1 MVRMAWRDSRRS
13 RSRLILFT
21 ASIVLGIAALV
32 AINSFK
38 ENLEN
43 DINRQAKELLGADL
57 VIYGNQSASD
67 SLIWLFDSL
76 GGDRSIEK
84 SFASMILFPKND
96 GTRLVNV
103 RAISGIYP
111 YFGAIETN
119 PAAAQEGFRS
129 GRKALVDKT
138 LMIQYEISNKDSI
151 RVGNLAFEIE
161 GEIENLPGQTGI
173 TATVAPPVYIPGKYL
188 ERTGLETKG
197 SRITYRYYFKFER
210 DRDID
215 GLVEAIDNRLGDE
228 AMRYDTVQS
237 RKESVGRTFEN
248 LARFLNLVGF
258 IALLLGCVG
267 VASSV
272 HIYVKE
278 KLDSVAVLRC
288 IGATGNQ
295 AFIIYLFQIV
305 LMGVIGSITGVI
317 LGSLVQTVLPEIFGE
332 FLPLEVQV
340 SVSWS
345 AILQGFLT
353 GIAISILF
361 ALLPLIS
368 IRKTSPLRTL
378 RASYEDPELKYDPI
392 KWAVILVIA
401 VFILGFSYWQIQN
414 WGESIIFSLSLG
426 LAFLLLAGLAKLV
439 MWLIRKYFPFSWSYI
454 SRQSLANLYRPN
466 NQTVIL
472 MVSIGLGTALI
483 TTLFFVQDLLIKK
496 VRFSGSDEQP
506 NMVLFDIQTNQ
517 KDQVADLVQNYH
529 LPIIQQVPVVTL
541 RVLEINGFTKEDVEA
556 DSTLEI
562 PLWPYRREYRVTYR
576 DSLISSEETVRGD
589 WGDVTQNRGDSIFIS
604 LEDGH
609 AEALK
614 LEIGDPLLLNV
625 QGALMKTY
633 LGHTREVDWQRVQTN
648 FLIVFPNGALENA
661 PQFHVLMTRAD
672 SEKVSADFQ
681 RALVKTYPNISV
693 IDLALILATL
703 DDILNKIAFVIR
715 FMALF
720 SIITGLIV
728 LVSSVIISKFQRIR
742 ESVLLRTLGAHKW
755 QIFRINAL
763 EYFFLGSMA
772 SASGIVISLI
782 GSWALAYFNFQLEF
796 IPDFI
801 PMIGVYLVI
810 TGITVLIGL
819 LNHRNIVQKPPL
831 EILRAEV

>member
-1 MVRMAWRDSRRS
+1 MAWRDSRRS
-13 RSRLILFT
+13 RSRLLLFT

-43 DINRQAKELLGADL
+43 DINHQAKDLLGADL
-57 VIYGNQSASD
+57 VIYGNQPATD

-76 GGDRSIEK
+76 GGERSLEK

-96 GTRLVNV
+96 GARLVNV
-103 RAISGIYP
+103 RAITGNFP
-111 YFGAIETN
+111 YYGAIETN
-119 PAAAQEGFRS
+119 PQPAQYVFRS
-129 GRKALVDKT
+129 GQKALVDKT
-138 LMIQYEISNKDSI
+138 LMMQYEISNGDSVQ
-151 RVGNLAFEIE
+151 VGNLVFKIE

-173 TATVAPPVYIPGKYL
+173 SATVAPPVYIPL
-188 ERTGLETKG
+188 EFLEETGLETKG
-197 SRITYRYYFKFER
+197 SRINYRYYFKFE
-210 DRDID
+210 DGRDID
-215 GLVEAIDNRLGDE
+215 GLVEAIENRLDDE
-228 AMRYDTVQS
+228 AMRYDTVES

-288 IGATGNQ
+288 IGAKGNQ

-305 LMGVIGSITGVI
+305 LMGVIGSATGVTI
-317 LGSLVQTVLPEIFGE
+317 GSLVQTVLPEIFGD
-332 FLPLEVQV
+332 FLPLQVQV
-340 SVSWS
+340 SLSWS
-345 AILQGFLT
+345 AIFQGFLT

-361 ALLPLIS
+361 ALLPLIA

-378 RASYEDPELKYDPI
+378 RASYEPPQLKYDPI
-392 KWAVILVIA
+392 RWLVILAIGA
-401 VFILGFSYWQIQN
+401 FIFGFSYWQIQE
-414 WGESIIFSLSLG
+414 WTESIIFSLSIG

-439 MWLIRKYFPFSWSYI
+439 MWLIRKYFPSRWGYI

-506 NMVLFDIQTNQ
+506 NMVLFDIQTDQ
-517 KDQVADLVQNYH
+517 KDEVADLARQFE
-529 LPIIQQVPVVTL
+529 LPIIQQVPIVTMRL
-541 RVLEINGFTKEDVEA
+541 LKTNGLTKQDVEA
-556 DSTLEI
+556 DSTLDI
-562 PLWPYRREYRVTYR
+562 PTWPFRREYRVTYR
-576 DSLISSEETVRGD
+576 DSLISSEETVRGNWD
-589 WGDVTQNRGDSIFIS
+589 GVMDKGGDSIFIS
-604 LEDGH
+604 LDERH
-609 AEALK
+609 AEDLN
-614 LEIGDPLLLNV
+614 LDIGDPVVFNV
-625 QGALMKTY
+625 QGALVETY

-648 FLIVFPNGALENA
+648 FLVVFPMGVLEKA

-672 SEKVSADFQ
+672 SEKVSANFQ
-681 RALVKTYPNISV
+681 RALVKNYPNISV
-693 IDLALILATL
+693 IDLALILSTL
-703 DDILNKIAFVIR
+703 DNILDKIAFVIR

-742 ESVLLRTLGAHKW
+742 ESVLLRTLGAHKR

-763 EYFFLGSMA
+763 EYFFLGSLA
-772 SASGIVISLI
+772 SASGILISLV
-782 GSWALAYFNFQLEF
+782 GSWALAYFNFELEF

-801 PMIGVYLVI
+801 PMIAVYLII
-810 TGITVLIGL
+810 TGITVAIGL
-819 LNHRNIVQKPPL
+819 LNHRAIVQKPPL
-831 EILRAEV
+831 EILREEV